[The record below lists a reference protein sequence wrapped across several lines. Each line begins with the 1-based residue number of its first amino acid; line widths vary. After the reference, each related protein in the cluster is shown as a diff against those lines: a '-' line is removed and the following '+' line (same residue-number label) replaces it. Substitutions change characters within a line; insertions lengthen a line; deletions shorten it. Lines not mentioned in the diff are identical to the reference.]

1 MRTTRDYSE
10 VVSESEM
17 MSGCLPENVKEG
29 NRMLP
34 AWLTER
40 MMTDTWF
47 FGLLTDSGH
56 LICIS
61 RIDAISRDEAGD
73 LWLDVELLE
82 EDPSAENTQ
91 EPIVRLFSPTSRTT
105 ASVAVRHIVAAFEL
119 ADT

>member
-1 MRTTRDYSE
+1 MKTTKDHPE
-10 VVSESEM
+10 AVSEAEM
-17 MSGCLPENVKEG
+17 LAGCLPEAVKKG

-40 MMTDTWF
+40 MMMDTWS
-47 FGLLTDSGH
+47 FGLLTDTGH

-61 RIDAISRDEAGD
+61 RIDTISRDEAGD

-82 EDPSAENTQ
+82 RDSWSGDTPQSFAC
-91 EPIVRLFSPTSRTT
+91 LFSPTSRTT

>member
-1 MRTTRDYSE
+1 MRTTKDHSE
-10 VVSESEM
+10 AVSEAEM
-17 MSGCLPENVKEG
+17 LAGCLPASVKEG

-47 FGLLTDSGH
+47 FGLLTDTGH

-61 RIDAISRDEAGD
+61 RIDSISRDEAGD

-82 EDPSAENTQ
+82 YNSMIEDGLQSFEH
-91 EPIVRLFSPTSRTT
+91 LFSPTSRTT
-105 ASVAVRHIVAAFEL
+105 A
-119 ADT
+119 